1 MNIFKYI
8 ESFQKIKFI
17 KRNGWLER
25 GLDSDSIAG
34 HVLDTI
40 SVGYYLA
47 KVENVDVF
55 KVMEML
61 MIHDSLMA
69 YMEDVTPKSG
79 KYDKKKDYE
88 KDAFEVFINTVG
100 EHKDRFEELFNE
112 FEEKKTKE
120 AVIAKEAD
128 KIATLLQGDR
138 YEIETKKDIL
148 SEFITTYQNVFI
160 TETGK
165 KIFEEIK
172 NRHAQRFN

>member
-1 MNIFKYI
+1 
-8 ESFQKIKFI
+8 
-17 KRNGWLER
+17 
-25 GLDSDSIAG
+25 
-34 HVLDTI
+34 
-40 SVGYYLA
+40 
-47 KVENVDVF
+47 
-55 KVMEML
+55 